1 MSSLLFPANAG
12 VILTKEEMKSLRKQ
26 FKDENRK
33 VVFTNGVF
41 DLVHAGHVDYLI
53 KAKALGDILVVGLN
67 SDTSVKKIKGEK
79 RPLINQ
85 TERAFLL
92 SNLIPVD
99 FVVIFEEDTPFE
111 LIKELIPDV
120 LVKGADWSLDKIVG
134 SDIVLANG
142 GEVKNIKFISEQSTT
157 KIIDIILSRFSD

>member
-1 MSSLLFPANAG
+1 MNNVLSPTNVG
-12 VILTKEEMKSLRKQ
+12 MILTKEQMKSLRKK
-26 FKDENRK
+26 FKDENKK

-41 DLVHAGHVDYLI
+41 DLVHSGHVDYLL
-53 KAKALGDILVVGLN
+53 KAKALGDILIVGLN
-67 SDTSVKKIKGEK
+67 SDSSVKRIKGEK

-92 SNLIPVD
+92 SNLKPVD
-99 FVVIFEEDTPFE
+99 FVVIFDEDSPFE

-134 SDIVLANG
+134 GDIILANG
-142 GEVKNIKFISEQSTT
+142 GEVKNIKFSIEQSTS
-157 KIIDIILSRFSD
+157 KLIEIILSKYSD

>member
-1 MSSLLFPANAG
+1 MSNVLS
-12 VILTKEEMKSLRKQ
+12 KEQMKSLRKK
-26 FKDENRK
+26 FKVENKK

-41 DLVHAGHVDYLI
+41 DLVHSGHVDYLL
-53 KAKALGDILVVGLN
+53 KAKALGDVLIVGLN
-67 SDTSVKKIKGEK
+67 SDSSVKKIKGEK

-85 TERAFLL
+85 TGRAFLL
-92 SNLIPVD
+92 SNLKPVD
-99 FVVIFEEDTPFE
+99 FVVIFDEDTPFE

-142 GEVKNIKFISEQSTT
+142 GEVKNIKFINEQSTS
-157 KIIDIILSRFSD
+157 KIIETILSKYSD

>member
-1 MSSLLFPANAG
+1 
-12 VILTKEEMKSLRKQ
+12 MKSLRKK
-26 FKDENRK
+26 FKVEHKK

-41 DLVHAGHVDYLI
+41 DLIHAGHVDYLI
-53 KAKALGDILVVGLN
+53 KAKAMGDILIVGMN
-67 SDTSVKKIKGEK
+67 SDSSVKRIKGEK

-85 TERAFLL
+85 TERAFVL
-92 SNLIPVD
+92 SNLKPVD

-134 SDIVLANG
+134 SDIITADG
-142 GEVKNIKFISEQSTT
+142 GEVKNIQFVSKQSTS
-157 KIIDIILSRFSD
+157 KIIEIILSRYSD

>member
-1 MSSLLFPANAG
+1 MNNVLS
-12 VILTKEEMKSLRKQ
+12 KEEMKSLRKK
-26 FKDENRK
+26 FKVEHKK

-41 DLVHAGHVDYLI
+41 DLIHAGHVDYLI
-53 KAKALGDILVVGLN
+53 KAKAMGDILIVGMN
-67 SDTSVKKIKGEK
+67 SDSSVKRIKGEK

-85 TERAFLL
+85 TERAFVL
-92 SNLIPVD
+92 SNLKPVD

-134 SDIVLANG
+134 SDIITADG
-142 GEVKNIKFISEQSTT
+142 GEVKNIQFVSKQSTS
-157 KIIDIILSRFSD
+157 KIIEIILSRYSD